1 MNLSEKINTDL
12 KEAMKSND
20 KLRVE
25 TIRSI
30 RALILEF
37 EKSGAN
43 KKLTEDDEIKM
54 LQSAV
59 KSRKES
65 YEMYLKAG
73 REDLATKEEKE
84 IKIISE
90 YLPKQLSEEEIFL
103 QVKQIAEEIGATT
116 KADFPKL
123 MPAAMKVLKGKAD
136 GNLVRQTVEK
146 VLGSN

>member
-1 MNLSEKINTDL
+1 MSLKEKITNDL
-12 KEAMKSND
+12 KDAMKSSD
-20 KLRVE
+20 KLRLE

-43 KKLTEDDEIKM
+43 RVLTEDDEIKM

-59 KSRKES
+59 KSRKEA

-73 REDLATKEEKE
+73 REDLALKEENE
-84 IKIISE
+84 IKIVSE
-90 YLPKQLSEEEIFL
+90 YLTKQLTEEEIL
-103 QVKQIAEEIGATT
+103 NQVRLIATEIEAKT

-123 MPAAMKVLKGKAD
+123 MPAAMKVMKGKAD
-136 GNLVRQTVEK
+136 GNLVRQAVEK
-146 VLGSN
+146 VLS